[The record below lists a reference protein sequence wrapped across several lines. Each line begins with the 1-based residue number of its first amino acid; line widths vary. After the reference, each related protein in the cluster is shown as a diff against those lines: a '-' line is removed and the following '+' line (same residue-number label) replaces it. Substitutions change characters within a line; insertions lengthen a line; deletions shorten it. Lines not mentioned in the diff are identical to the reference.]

1 MKFNEMVHVTTL
13 PSTVPGIEQ
22 VINAWLF
29 FHLLTPVIRVSV
41 SMASIQYTGIFECV
55 SEGV

>member
-41 SMASIQYTGIFECV
+41 SMASI
-55 SEGV
+55 